1 MVRLA
6 VANPKALA
14 TGRERKHLKGTG
26 SWWWGF
32 WRSQQGMVEICCLK
46 DVPDSKAFVVASH

>member
-6 VANPKALA
+6 VTNPKALV
-14 TGRERKHLKGTG
+14 TGRERKRLKGTG

-32 WRSQQGMVEICCLK
+32 WQRQQGMVEICHLK
-46 DVPDSKAFVVASH
+46 DISDSKAFAVASH